1 MKEARTNYHGNV
13 ASICELLGWLEI
25 QEGRKVVCMLK
36 IQLVKAADS
45 GEKHAVLKL
54 LHVAPRLAHHGWVCR
69 RVIFERERL

>member
-1 MKEARTNYHGNV
+1 VKEARTNYHGNV

-45 GEKHAVLKL
+45 GE
-54 LHVAPRLAHHGWVCR
+54 
-69 RVIFERERL
+69 